1 MDAVEHPAMTPA
13 AKAPAEVSIRTARE
27 SDAASIAA
35 LATELGYPST
45 EAEILRRLQRIQ
57 MRNEGSAIVA
67 ELGGGVCGWITVA
80 SVNSLTASARA
91 EVAGLIIAQTLR
103 GMGIGSLLLQAA
115 MSWARINGYA
125 EVRVHSNTSRQR
137 AHQFY
142 EREGFDRVKTQ
153 ALFRK
158 LT

>member
-1 MDAVEHPAMTPA
+1 MDVVEVAAMTPA
-13 AKAPAEVSIRTARE
+13 ARASAKVSIRTARE
-27 SDAASIAA
+27 SDAAAIAA
-35 LATELGYPST
+35 LATELGYPAT
-45 EAEILRRLQRIQ
+45 EVEILRRLQRIQ
-57 MRNEGSAIVA
+57 TRNEGSAIVA

-91 EVAGLIIAQTLR
+91 EVAGLIVAQTLR
-103 GMGIGSLLLQAA
+103 GMGVGSLLLQAA
-115 MSWARINGYA
+115 LNWARINGYA
-125 EVRVHSNTSRQR
+125 EVRVHSNTNRQR

-142 EREGFDRVKTQ
+142 EREGFARVKTQ

>member
-1 MDAVEHPAMTPA
+1 MTQA
-13 AKAPAEVSIRTARE
+13 NRASAQVSIRTARE
-27 SDAASIAA
+27 SDVAAIAA

-45 EAEILRRLQRIQ
+45 EGEILKRLQRIQ
-57 MRNEGSAIVA
+57 TRNEGSAIVA
-67 ELGGGVCGWITVA
+67 ELDGGGVCGWITVV

-91 EVAGLIIAQTLR
+91 EVAGLIVAQTLR

-115 MSWARINGYA
+115 LNWARINGYT
-125 EVRVHSNTSRQR
+125 EVRVHSNTVRQR

-142 EREGFDRVKTQ
+142 EREGFTRVKTQ

>member
-1 MDAVEHPAMTPA
+1 MMPA
-13 AKAPAEVSIRTARE
+13 ARKSAEVSLRTARE
-27 SDAASIAA
+27 GDAASIAT

-45 EAEILRRLQRIQ
+45 EAEILKRLQRIQ
-57 MRNEGSAIVA
+57 TRNEGSAIVA
-67 ELGGGVCGWITVA
+67 ELGSGGVCGWITVA
-80 SVNSLTASARA
+80 SVNSLTGPARA
-91 EVAGLIIAQTLR
+91 EVAGLIVAQSLR
-103 GMGIGSLLLQAA
+103 GMGVGSLLLQAA
-115 MSWARINGYA
+115 LSWARINGYA